1 MKLSFPESYGNTLTE
16 AFTKAMQRGILPT
29 WMGTAEL
36 DELELAIKERA
47 VFSARTTNAVY
58 LESLHEKIGRL
69 IADGYD
75 GDQAKLRL
83 ELKQLLAELAYNP
96 ETGFPGD
103 AALGIPAARAGSLQ
117 DLSSDKRINL
127 ILDTQLEL
135 MAGKGQEQRGLS
147 KEALDLF
154 PAWELVR
161 IKAARVPR
169 DWFTRFK
176 QAGGRVLE
184 DADGRK
190 RLVAHKLDEV
200 WSVLGDRALF
210 KDALDVSHPP
220 FAFGSG
226 MAWQAIEQDEWE
238 ALVGTKN
245 EAPSTKN
252 LPANVIKFPAATV
265 GTSGLSRDTLLA
277 LKKTMDNAEAKD
289 GRLTLKSI
297 FAEAPPP
304 PPPSR
309 LRRLNALCDEL
320 LCVAMVAEI
329 NGKARKARR
338 AGQRAKLPGQ
348 KCGNTW
354 IPAWKECHQG
364 KPVDISRDKAVK
376 LLSSQEEMTAEQMAS
391 AMKAAPDHHQSQRL
405 ASWFGA
411 GYRNITA
418 NPGSK
423 DGVEMV
429 KLLSRVK
436 PEKRT
441 DPLYRGEGFNSTKE
455 REVWFNSA
463 MKSGGISLSQPVT
476 ATSNKQPVA
485 VAFARGRKAP
495 VYWTVENPVSARN
508 LHPAALALGSV
519 KEHQEER
526 VFLPGTRLKLKSAS
540 ERELDGK
547 SWLMVV
553 FVEDQPT

>member
-1 MKLSFPESYGNTLTE
+1 MKFLLSESYGNTLTQ
-16 AFTKAMQRGILPT
+16 AFTTAMKRGILPT
-29 WMGTAEL
+29 WMGSAEL
-36 DELELAIKERA
+36 DALELAIKERA

-58 LESLHEKIGRL
+58 LEALHEKIGRL
-69 IADGYD
+69 LTNGYD

-161 IKAARVPR
+161 IKEARVPR

-226 MAWQAIEQDEWE
+226 MAWQAIEQAEWDLL
-238 ALVGTKN
+238 AGTKN
-245 EAPSTKN
+245 KEPSTQN
-252 LPANVIKFPAATV
+252 LPANVIQFPSAQVSTD
-265 GTSGLSRDTLLA
+265 GLSAETLKR
-277 LKKTMDNAEAKD
+277 LKATMQNAEAK
-289 GRLTLKSI
+289 GGKLTLKSI
-297 FAEAPPP
+297 IGTAPPP
-304 PPPSR
+304 PSSS
-309 LRRLNALCDEL
+309 RLNALCDEL
-320 LCVAMVAEI
+320 LSVAMVAEI
-329 NGKARKARR
+329 NGKARKAKR
-338 AGQRAKLPGQ
+338 AEQQAKLPGQ

-364 KPVDISRDKAVK
+364 KAVEMSRDKAVK
-376 LLSSQEEMTAEQMAS
+376 LLSSEQPMTTMQAAEALR
-391 AMKAAPDHHQSQRL
+391 AAPHHHLRETLRHWFDKSFARL
-405 ASWFGA
+405 NQQA
-411 GYRNITA
+411 
-418 NPGSK
+418 GSK
-423 DGVEMV
+423 ETQSLKTLIDRIEPTPHAGE
-429 KLLSRVK
+429 
-436 PEKRT
+436 
-441 DPLYRGEGFNSTKE
+441 LYRGLRFQSREKLAEFSAQAVKGTLTQPLNAFSKRAAVAHRFSKPHSTDAGQFNAIIRLIGS
-455 REVWFNSA
+455 
-463 MKSGGISLSQPVT
+463 KSGRDMRPLADVT
-476 ATSNKQPVA
+476 HPK
-485 VAFARGRKAP
+485 
-495 VYWTVENPVSARN
+495 VS
-508 LHPAALALGSV
+508 HQDEFIFLAGTKVKVLGKRYDPTTEGGTFV
-519 KEHQEER
+519 LDLEE
-526 VFLPGTRLKLKSAS
+526 L
-540 ERELDGK
+540 
-547 SWLMVV
+547 
-553 FVEDQPT
+553 